1 MHTAGVSLPS
11 LFIFLDES
19 GNFDFSPRGTRHFVL
34 TALSTTNPDEM
45 ASALYALKH
54 ELVLAGQDIEYFHAT
69 EDQQVIRDRVF
80 EILAAGTYELDS
92 IIVEKAKTHP
102 SLRDETRFYPMMC
115 RYLLQYAL
123 RRHEWRGLEHFVI
136 FTDALNVKRKREAIE
151 KGLKE
156 GLRSVVGRGK
166 AFRLLHHAS
175 KSHPYLQAVDYCN
188 WAVYVKWERG
198 ELRPYQMIRGKLKS
212 EFEIFR
218 EGTTHYY

>member
-1 MHTAGVSLPS
+1 MHAAGVSSPNLY
-11 LFIFLDES
+11 IFLDES
-19 GNFDFSPRGTRHFVL
+19 GNFDFSPGGTSYFVL
-34 TALSTTNPDEM
+34 TALSTTDPEEM
-45 ASALYALKH
+45 APALYRLKH
-54 ELVLAGQDIEYFHAT
+54 ELILAGRDIEYFHAT
-69 EDQQVIRDRVF
+69 EDQQVVRDQVF
-80 EILAAGTYELDS
+80 DILAGGTYELDA

-102 SLRDETRFYPMMC
+102 PLRDEARFYPMMC

-123 RRHEWRGLEHFVI
+123 RRYQWRGFESFVI
-136 FTDALNVKRKREAIE
+136 FTDALNVKRKREAIQ

-198 ELRPYQMIRGKLKS
+198 ELRPYQMIREKLRS

-218 EGTTHYY
+218 EGAMRYY